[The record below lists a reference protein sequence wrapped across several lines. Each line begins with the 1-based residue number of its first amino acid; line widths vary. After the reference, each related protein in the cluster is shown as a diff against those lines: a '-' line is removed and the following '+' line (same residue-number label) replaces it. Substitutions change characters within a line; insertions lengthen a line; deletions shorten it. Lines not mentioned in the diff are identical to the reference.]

1 MSRGPVVVSAGGWH
15 PNDDK
20 GPDDWTRNS
29 ARAGNR
35 PTDTTYQP
43 EYNPN
48 ASAYP
53 TADDPYGTP
62 YRPPYDPA
70 YQPSKS
76 SSLMLCCMISIFCV
90 VFVFICVAMI
100 FTLTTAD
107 VIEVTDTDYGGS
119 SGGSVGGGGS
129 SGASPMPPSQ
139 PPVVQPG
146 GQPSTDLTTREL
158 STAATSQQTLSTE
171 APAPPPAIATV
182 AEPMPSYSYVC
193 TVSQP
198 VRENVS
204 YLPSDGMC
212 DYIFY
217 DSLYKD
223 GNNRLLGG
231 IGALEP
237 GTQFFIDQ
245 APKYRRSHFG
255 VSFAPE

>member
-1 MSRGPVVVSAGGWH
+1 M
-15 PNDDK
+15 
-20 GPDDWTRNS
+20 
-29 ARAGNR
+29 
-35 PTDTTYQP
+35 TYQP

-70 YQPSKS
+70 YQPYYQYYPPGH
-76 SSLMLCCMISIFCV
+76 V
-90 VFVFICVAMI
+90 P
-100 FTLTTAD
+100 TAD